1 MKLKTSQTIRVGF
14 AFLSI
19 CAFWQM
25 YDGVIPRILTETF
38 GIGETVSG
46 VIMSLDNVLA
56 LFLLPFFGGLSDRCR
71 SRMGKRKP
79 FILCGTVVAV
89 FLMLLLP
96 FLDNMYYAE
105 PSIAIKVTFIVILGC
120 ILVAMGSYRSPA
132 VALMPDVTPKP
143 LRSKGNAIINLMGTI
158 GGILY
163 LGITS
168 VLYSQK
174 RVGGLEHVDYFP
186 LFAIVA
192 GIMVVSLC
200 VIMFAVNEVKL
211 SKEVEDYEKEHPEE
225 NLMEVTEDGK
235 EKLPKEVK
243 RSLVFI
249 LCSIALWFIGY
260 NAVTTWFTSY
270 AKESWNM
277 TLGQASTCLT
287 IANIGAILAYIPIG
301 AIASRVGRRKTII
314 AGVGMLSGGFLAAF
328 LYTLFF
334 DKFSYG
340 LFVLFLIVGVA
351 WAAINVNS
359 LPMVLEMCKGNEVGK
374 FTGLY
379 YTFSMS
385 AQIVTPIVAGALI
398 EHVSMKSLFLYSA
411 IFSGLAI
418 LTMLQVKHGDNKITA
433 KKGLEAFDVED

>member
-105 PSIAIKVTFIVILGC
+105 PSTAIKVTFIVILGC

-158 GGILY
+158 GGIL
-163 LGITS
+163 
-168 VLYSQK
+168 
-174 RVGGLEHVDYFP
+174 
-186 LFAIVA
+186 
-192 GIMVVSLC
+192 
-200 VIMFAVNEVKL
+200 
-211 SKEVEDYEKEHPEE
+211 
-225 NLMEVTEDGK
+225 
-235 EKLPKEVK
+235 
-243 RSLVFI
+243 
-249 LCSIALWFIGY
+249 
-260 NAVTTWFTSY
+260 
-270 AKESWNM
+270 
-277 TLGQASTCLT
+277 
-287 IANIGAILAYIPIG
+287 
-301 AIASRVGRRKTII
+301 
-314 AGVGMLSGGFLAAF
+314 
-328 LYTLFF
+328 
-334 DKFSYG
+334 
-340 LFVLFLIVGVA
+340 
-351 WAAINVNS
+351 
-359 LPMVLEMCKGNEVGK
+359 
-374 FTGLY
+374 
-379 YTFSMS
+379 
-385 AQIVTPIVAGALI
+385 
-398 EHVSMKSLFLYSA
+398 
-411 IFSGLAI
+411 
-418 LTMLQVKHGDNKITA
+418 
-433 KKGLEAFDVED
+433 